1 MNQNIPFQSDSHN
14 ISLAIDAVKKAG
26 KQLIEFHS
34 LDYKIETKLD
44 KEPVTEADLASD
56 KIIHELLSL
65 SEFPV
70 LSEESFD
77 DHKSFVK
84 ENKTDSLNFTAERM
98 VEKYG
103 IFISDN

>member
-14 ISLAIDAVKKAG
+14 LSLAIDAVKKAG

-84 ENKTDSLNFTAERM
+84 ENNP
-98 VEKYG
+98 YNY
-103 IFISDN
+103 II